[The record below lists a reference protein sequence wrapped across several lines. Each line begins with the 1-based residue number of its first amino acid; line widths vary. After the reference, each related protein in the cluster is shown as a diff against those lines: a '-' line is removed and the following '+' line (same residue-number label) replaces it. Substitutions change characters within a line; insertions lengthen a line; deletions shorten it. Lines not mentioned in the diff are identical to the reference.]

1 MRRTSMKADIS
12 SKTNAQNEDIPP
24 VFQQWHAAKAME
36 GNLGDHA
43 RSLLILKSSTASI
56 GEVRDSISASEMN
69 PKAWHGVGWPH
80 STHDVKDSITFA
92 EGRRPACDTTVLY
105 SEESHSR
112 EGRRI

>member
-1 MRRTSMKADIS
+1 MRRTSMKADTS

-24 VFQQWHAAKAME
+24 VFQQWHAAKAIE
-36 GNLGDHA
+36 GNLGDHV
-43 RSLLILKSSTASI
+43 RSSQDIKSSSMSI
-56 GEVRDSISASEMN
+56 DEVRDSISASEVSS
-69 PKAWHGVGWPH
+69 KAWHGVGWPH
-80 STHDVKDSITFA
+80 STYDAEDSITFA